1 MNQSE
6 DGPILNFNPR
16 ILLVIIKTE
25 KTKYKKI
32 ECLRRLTDGSKI
44 DFGQKRKNLENKL
57 FLKNEEKMAKFD
69 YFGFI
74 RFGAS
79 FI

>member
-6 DGPILNFNPR
+6 DGPILNFNLR

-25 KTKYKKI
+25 KTKYKKQNVLDDLQTAPKS
-32 ECLRRLTDGSKI
+32 E
-44 DFGQKRKNLENKL
+44 FGQKRKNLEKNL
-57 FLKNEEKMAKFD
+57 LKNEEKMAKFD
-69 YFGFI
+69 YFDFI

>member
-44 DFGQKRKNLENKL
+44 DFGQKRKNLEK
-57 FLKNEEKMAKFD
+57 KF
-69 YFGFI
+69 F
-74 RFGAS
+74 
-79 FI
+79 